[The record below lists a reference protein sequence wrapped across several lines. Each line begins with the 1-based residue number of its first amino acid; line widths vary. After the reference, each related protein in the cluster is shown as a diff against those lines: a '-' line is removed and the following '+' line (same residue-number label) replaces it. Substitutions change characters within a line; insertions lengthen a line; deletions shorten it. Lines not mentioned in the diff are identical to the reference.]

1 MPNPTPFLPGIS
13 TKLYG
18 RQARSRQDRLRE
30 EIDQLRRNS
39 LTRLC
44 ELFGPWLPMELFQS
58 SASGLNSRDRVF
70 PLNITFWSFLCQ
82 VLDPGSSFREIVR
95 KVQSWYAKRD
105 QEMPE
110 SGTGAYCQARERL
123 PLELLQAAHEKLAAK
138 LGGSVSDS
146 GPWKDHRIHV
156 VDGTGVSMPD
166 TPKNQKAYP
175 QPSTQKPGC
184 GFPVMKIVGVFCL
197 QTGALI
203 RWVQGTLTEHE
214 CRLFS
219 KLIEFFLPGDIVL
232 ADRGFSGYGQL
243 AILWNRGVDS
253 LMRIH
258 QRRKVD
264 WRKGRRLGKRD
275 RLVTWRRPQ
284 RQSSVFDA
292 MQWENLPEELTLRIV
307 RIEVKVKGFRTQQLT
322 LVTTL
327 LNPDIYSAQQL
338 GELYFRRWL
347 VEIFFRDIKQTM
359 AMDILRCKS
368 PEMIDKEIVMHAI
381 AYNLI
386 RAIMVD
392 IAASYQVEIQRLSFK
407 GTLDALRQW
416 QPLFESDRR
425 GVRTSQKMIQCFYQ
439 SVAMDPL
446 ILRPGRSE
454 PRAVKRR
461 PKNYR
466 LMTKPR
472 NLMVVEPDRKR
483 SQKSSKK
490 ALS

>member
-1 MPNPTPFLPGIS
+1 
-13 TKLYG
+13 
-18 RQARSRQDRLRE
+18 
-30 EIDQLRRNS
+30 
-39 LTRLC
+39 
-44 ELFGPWLPMELFQS
+44 
-58 SASGLNSRDRVF
+58 
-70 PLNITFWSFLCQ
+70 
-82 VLDPGSSFREIVR
+82 
-95 KVQSWYAKRD
+95 
-105 QEMPE
+105 
-110 SGTGAYCQARERL
+110 
-123 PLELLQAAHEKLAAK
+123 LQAAHEKLAAK

-184 GFPVMKIVGVFCL
+184 GFPVMKIVGVFCF

-327 LNPDIYSAQQL
+327 LNADIYSAEQL

-425 GVRTSQKMIQCFYQ
+425 GARTSQKMIQCFYQ

-490 ALS
+490 ALN